1 MEKKWTMPEYIRKAF
16 DRYKYVLLVCC
27 IGLVLA
33 LWPSGGGGTA
43 KQTEAEEAGVLW
55 EEAAPDA
62 LEEQLA
68 RLLSKMEGVGRVEV
82 LLTLRQGSQQN
93 YVYNSSTREDGG
105 EAQFGREEQKELVVI
120 SQGGEES
127 PVVSSVSGPE
137 YQGAVVL
144 CDGADDPRV
153 CLEITQA
160 IRSLT
165 GITSDH
171 IKISKMKQ

>member
-33 LWPSGGGGTA
+33 RGLPAGEGRQSKRKRKRQASFGKKPPPMLWKSSWPVSWA
-43 KQTEAEEAGVLW
+43 RWREWAGW
-55 EEAAPDA
+55 
-62 LEEQLA
+62 
-68 RLLSKMEGVGRVEV
+68 EV

>member
-27 IGLVLA
+27 MGLVLA
-33 LWPSGGGGTA
+33 LWPSGGDETA
-43 KQTEAEEAGVLW
+43 KQAAEEESGILW
-55 EEAAPDA
+55 EDAAPDA
-62 LEEQLA
+62 LEAQLA
-68 RLLSKMEGVGRVEV
+68 RLLEKMEGVGRVEV

-127 PVVSSVSGPE
+127 PVVQSVSSPE
-137 YQGAVVL
+137 YQGQWSL

>member
-1 MEKKWTMPEYIRKAF
+1 MEKKWTMPEYIRNAV

-27 IGLVLA
+27 LGLVLA
-33 LWPSGGGGTA
+33 LWPSDGGTA
-43 KQTEAEEAGVLW
+43 AEKGTEGGEALWKEED
-55 EEAAPDA
+55 PDA

-68 RLLSKMEGVGRVEV
+68 RMLGNMEGVGRVEV
-82 LLTLRQGSQQN
+82 LLTLRQGSRQN
-93 YVYNSSTREDGG
+93 YVYNSSAREDGG
-105 EAQFGREEQKELVVI
+105 EDRFGREEERELVII
-120 SQGGEES
+120 SRGGEEK
-127 PVVSSVSGPE
+127 PVVQSVSAPE

-165 GITSDH
+165 GITADH
-171 IKISKMKQ
+171 IKISKIKR

>member
-68 RLLSKMEGVGRVEV
+68 RLLSKMEGVG
-82 LLTLRQGSQQN
+82 L
-93 YVYNSSTREDGG
+93 
-105 EAQFGREEQKELVVI
+105 
-120 SQGGEES
+120 
-127 PVVSSVSGPE
+127 
-137 YQGAVVL
+137 
-144 CDGADDPRV
+144 
-153 CLEITQA
+153 
-160 IRSLT
+160 SL
-165 GITSDH
+165 IH
-171 IKISKMKQ
+171 I

>member
-43 KQTEAEEAGVLW
+43 KQTEAEGAGVLW

-68 RLLSKMEGVGRVEV
+68 RLLGKMEGAGRVEV
-82 LLTLRQGSQQN
+82 LLTLRQGSRQN
-93 YVYNSSTREDGG
+93 YAYNSSN
-105 EAQFGREEQKELVVI
+105 AAHI
-120 SQGGEES
+120 S
-127 PVVSSVSGPE
+127 
-137 YQGAVVL
+137 
-144 CDGADDPRV
+144 
-153 CLEITQA
+153 
-160 IRSLT
+160 
-165 GITSDH
+165 SDLR
-171 IKISKMKQ
+171 

>member
-43 KQTEAEEAGVLW
+43 KQTEAEGSGVLW

-68 RLLSKMEGVGRVEV
+68 RLLGKMEGVGRVEV
-82 LLTLRQGSQQN
+82 LLTLRQGSRQN
-93 YVYNSSTREDGG
+93 YAYNSSTREDGG

-127 PVVSSVSGPE
+127 PVVSAVRNTRERWSCATGPTTP
-137 YQGAVVL
+137 GCVWKS
-144 CDGADDPRV
+144 PRPF
-153 CLEITQA
+153 A
-160 IRSLT
+160 R
-165 GITSDH
+165 
-171 IKISKMKQ
+171 